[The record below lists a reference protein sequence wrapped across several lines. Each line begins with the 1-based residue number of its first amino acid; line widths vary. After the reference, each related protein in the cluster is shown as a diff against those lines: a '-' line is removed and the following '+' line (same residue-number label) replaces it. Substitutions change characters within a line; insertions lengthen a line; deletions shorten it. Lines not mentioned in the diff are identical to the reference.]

1 MRIQKSYLTLDKH
14 REYRDRC
21 FRCMFRYDGRS
32 LCAAKKFP
40 AAASERKIL
49 LACMFFFRVYIYDY
63 IVELRALL
71 RVCLRSL
78 EPAPLDIL
86 VTHTTCPRLYPK
98 PSFCHPLPRPPLTIL
113 NPDFMMLLPVH
124 PRDAARDV
132 NFYSRV

>member
-1 MRIQKSYLTLDKH
+1 MRIQKSYLALDKH
-14 REYRDRC
+14 REYRERC
-21 FRCMFRYDGRS
+21 FRHVSMVVDRS
-32 LCAAKKFP
+32 VQRKNFP
-40 AAASERKIL
+40 QLRVNEK
-49 LACMFFFRVYIYDY
+49 FFFLRVCFFFHVYIYDY

-98 PSFCHPLPRPPLTIL
+98 PSFYHPLPRPPLTIL

-124 PRDAARDV
+124 PRDAARGV